1 MSTRIL
7 QQRDRQREALLQ
19 SLRAYVPPP
28 PFPNPELI
36 EELKPPVPV
45 AVTQEH
51 DVICNVIDVCDE
63 YCGDLDVAPDST
75 FLCPVT
81 HLALRDPVT
90 APDGYVYEKTVIET
104 SKKAASVRMVQ
115 WTSPMTRMRWGETTV
130 FPRSSETVTSMRLW
144 VILKAVEVA
153 GANCAD
159 DVSTCAEKLLCVVKK
174 ESGTV

>member
-104 SKKAASVRMVQ
+104 SKKAASG
-115 WTSPMTRMRWGETTV
+115 WTSPMTRMLGRDIRHIYVHSPTETSRPMRWGET
-130 FPRSSETVTSMRLW
+130 
-144 VILKAVEVA
+144 I
-153 GANCAD
+153 
-159 DVSTCAEKLLCVVKK
+159 
-174 ESGTV
+174 